1 MKAIRT
7 VLSSKKINEPYEK
20 IAETTMA
27 CDIVAATKI
36 PHFNIFRS
44 WDDFEHTRVKI
55 VGVVNIQ

>member
-1 MKAIRT
+1 
-7 VLSSKKINEPYEK
+7 
-20 IAETTMA
+20 MA

-44 WDDFEHTRVKI
+44 WDDFEHNRVKI